1 MEAQFWPF
9 DKLFERSRVTDA
21 LELRSAI
28 VSIPGKPPCK
38 PYRHSKGDRD
48 FKVARATEAEIL
60 LVFLIHSME

>member
-1 MEAQFWPF
+1 MRGRLNPVEAQFWPF

-21 LELRSAI
+21 LELR
-28 VSIPGKPPCK
+28 
-38 PYRHSKGDRD
+38 YSKGDRD